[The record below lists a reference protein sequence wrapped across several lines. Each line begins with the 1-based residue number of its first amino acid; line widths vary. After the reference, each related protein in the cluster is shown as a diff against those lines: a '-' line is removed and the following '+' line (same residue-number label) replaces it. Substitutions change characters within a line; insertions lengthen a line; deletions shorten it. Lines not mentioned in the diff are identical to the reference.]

1 MAGYKQMAA
10 AGFFLLMG
18 ISAAGAAAIRQNPSK
33 QYIRSGVYG
42 IVFQDEGKIA
52 DMVQKSLKQHDRRIT
67 LTFYTEGE
75 YMGDISLLVEDLM
88 MNALNIG
95 DKPTDGDYIRYQYGG
110 YTLSYSHIWLGTQ
123 YCYTIEI
130 EPIYYTTPKQEIKTD
145 LAVKEV
151 LNKLDFG
158 LLSSDYE
165 KIRKIH
171 DYLYCTV
178 TYDIIHQNN
187 ENYHLDTTAYAALIN
202 RTARCQG
209 YSVAAYRLLREAG
222 IDCRIVKGTV
232 EHDGTSQLHAWNLV
246 KLNGAYYNMDITW
259 DKLLETDDYFLKSDH
274 SMPDHIRDSEYDAE
288 SFRNRYP
295 VAENDY

>member
-1 MAGYKQMAA
+1 MIGYKQIAA
-10 AGFFLLMG
+10 AGILLLMG
-18 ISAAGAAAIRQNPSK
+18 ISAAAAAAIRQDTSK
-33 QYIRSGVYG
+33 NYIRSGVYD
-42 IVFQDEGKIA
+42 IVFKDEGKTA
-52 DMVQKSLKQHDRRIT
+52 DIVQKSLKQHDRRIT
-67 LTFYTEGE
+67 LTFYTKGE

-88 MNALNIG
+88 MNALEID

-123 YCYTIEI
+123 YLYTIGI
-130 EPIYYTTPKQEIKTD
+130 EPIYYTTPEQETRTD
-145 LAVKEV
+145 SAVKEI
-151 LNKLDFG
+151 LKKLDIDLFA
-158 LLSSDYE
+158 SDYE

-171 DYLYCTV
+171 DYLYSTV

-187 ENYHLDTTAYAALIN
+187 DNYHLDTTAYAALIN

-232 EHDGTSQLHAWNLV
+232 DHDGTAQLHAWNLV
-246 KLNGAYYNMDITW
+246 KLNGAYYNLDVTW

-288 SFRNRYP
+288 SFRSRYP